1 MNIDASVEGEEGGG
15 GERGGVE
22 ERRGV
27 GGERGVEERGESSKN
42 PSTDLTGKGR
52 ETIDNERRTTDGE

>member
-1 MNIDASVEGEEGGG
+1 MNIDASVEGGGA
-15 GERGGVE
+15 
-22 ERRGV
+22 
-27 GGERGVEERGESSKN
+27 RGEGRDSAKN